1 MAIEPRFHL
10 VEKHGPI
17 VVWKFSNPPRNLA
30 SIETMEEYHQLLE
43 DFEND
48 PELLVGIIT
57 SATPGKFIQHF
68 DVSTIADWSKK
79 MDEASEEE
87 LAAMNAE
94 AEEIQ
99 VPTDFTTKPVICA
112 INGPLEGG
120 GCELSLYCDFRF
132 MSRDAFLGQ
141 PEVNAGFPP
150 GYGIPRLLQLIGLDK
165 TLELC
170 MTGRRVFADE
180 AERIGLVTRAC
191 DPDKLEAEVLQ
202 FALTLAGKSPV
213 ALSLIKKIIYGCR
226 DLSLKDGLALNR
238 DLFIEG
244 IQSDYAKMMMNLYLL
259 AGQDSEKLVAAIITA
274 GGDMEKAA
282 ELLQSETH

>member
-1 MAIEPRFHL
+1 MAMEPRFH
-10 VEKHGPI
+10 VIEKHGPI

-30 SIETMEEYHQLLE
+30 SVETMEEYHQLLE
-43 DFEND
+43 AFEND

-68 DVSTIADWSKK
+68 DVSTISDWSKE

-87 LAAMNAE
+87 RATIQE
-94 AEEIQ
+94 ATEEIK

-141 PEVNAGFPP
+141 PEVNVGFPP
-150 GYGIPRLLQLIGLDK
+150 GYGIPRMLQLIGLDK

-180 AERIGLVTRAC
+180 AERMGLVTRAC
-191 DPDKLEAEVLQ
+191 DPDQLDTEVLQ
-202 FALTLAGKSPV
+202 FAMTLAGKPPV
-213 ALSLIKKIIYGCR
+213 ALSLIKKIVYGSC
-226 DLSLKDGLALNR
+226 DMGLKEGLALNR

-244 IQSDYAKMMMNLYLL
+244 IQSDYAKMMMHLYLL
-259 AGQDSEKLVAAIITA
+259 AGQDSEKLVAAIMTA
-274 GGDMEKAA
+274 EGDMVKAA
-282 ELLQSETH
+282 DLLQSEAH